1 MQAGQDSGILHWSMF
16 LRSNTR
22 IKDGKEHRYYRV
34 VESRRLQSGKVAQRQ
49 VLYLGEI
56 NDSQQAAWR
65 RTLEVF
71 DEAEQR
77 ITPLSL
83 FPEDRPVP
91 ADAIDS
97 VQVKLGEMKLE
108 RARPYGNCWLGC
120 ELWRQLELDRFWSE
134 KLPQG
139 REGVAW
145 PQVLELLVVN
155 RLIEPGSEF
164 RLHRHWFD
172 HSAMDVLLGQDF
184 AVAEKDRLYRC
195 LDRVLEHKQDLF
207 VHLQQRWKD
216 LFDAEFD
223 LLLYDLT
230 STYVEGEAE
239 QNPKARH
246 GYSRDRRPDCKQVVI
261 ALVVTPAGF
270 PLAYEVMDGNT
281 SDKTTLRGFL
291 DTHRKPVRQSA
302 AGVADGPRNSDRGSA
317 GRKCERREQEMFYL
331 VGTSRAKVKQY
342 EKQWLELP
350 WQKVR
355 ESVEVKL
362 FAQDGEL
369 YVLAKSEGRQAKEI
383 AMRRKKLARL
393 LRKLRA
399 MRRSCPKRDQ
409 LLMRVGAAKTDAG
422 RAFGF
427 VKINLPT
434 AGQEVT
440 RETFTFR
447 LDKAKLKEAEL
458 RDGHYL
464 LRTNLVAEDPA
475 VLWDRYMQLTQIE
488 AAFKC
493 LKSELGI
500 RPIHHQLEHRVDAHI
515 LVAFLAYCLTVTLK
529 HRLRMHAPGL
539 TPRAVLEKLAGD
551 PDAGRIVS
559 DDRWPPPDHAAL
571 HRAGSRPGAFASSP
585 EPRIAATTASAH
597 HHVRLVSSLSP
608 TQNVVETFGVPLL
621 KTKDLPASDLSN
633 CEGSA
638 NNHFGRLRHASGM
651 RGGFNGR
658 PSSPGRR
665 PHRHPRDTRPKS
677 FRA

>member
-1 MQAGQDSGILHWSMF
+1 MF

-22 IKDGKEHRYYRV
+22 IKDGKQHRYYTV

-65 RTLEVF
+65 KTLEVF
-71 DEAEQR
+71 DEEEQR

-120 ELWRQLELDRFWSE
+120 ELWRQLQLDRFWSE

-155 RLIEPGSEF
+155 RLMEPGSEF

-172 HSAMDVLLGQDF
+172 HSAMDVLLGEDF

-195 LDRVLEHKQDLF
+195 LDRVLEHKQELF

-239 QNPKARH
+239 QNPKARY
-246 GYSRDRRPDCKQVVI
+246 GYSRDKRPDCKQVVI
-261 ALVVTPAGF
+261 ALIVTPAGL
-270 PLAYEVMDGNT
+270 PLAYEVMAGNT
-281 SDKTTLRGFL
+281 SEKTTLGGFL
-291 DTHRKPVRQSA
+291 DRIESLYGKARRVWLM
-302 AGVADGPRNSDRGSA
+302 DRGIPTEA
-317 GRKCERREQEMFYL
+317 LLQEMRTSRQETFYL

-342 EKQWLELP
+342 EKRWLELP

-427 VKINLPT
+427 VKINLPQ

-447 LDKAKLKEAEL
+447 LDKASLKEAEL

-475 VLWDRYMQLTQIE
+475 VLWDRYVQLTQIE

-539 TPRAVLEKLAGD
+539 TPRAVLEKLAGIQMLDVSFPTTDGRRLIMPRYTEPD
-551 PDAGRIVS
+551 PEQALLLHHLNLVLPQQ
-559 DDRWPPPDHAAL
+559 PPP
-571 HRAGSRPGAFASSP
+571 RITTSASSAP
-585 EPRIAATTASAH
+585 FP
-597 HHVRLVSSLSP
+597 
-608 TQNVVETFGVPLL
+608 QL
-621 KTKDLPASDLSN
+621 K
-633 CEGSA
+633 
-638 NNHFGRLRHASGM
+638 M
-651 RGGFNGR
+651 
-658 PSSPGRR
+658 
-665 PHRHPRDTRPKS
+665 
-677 FRA
+677 

>member
-1 MQAGQDSGILHWSMF
+1 MQACKIVAFCKQRMY

-22 IKDGKEHRYYRV
+22 TKDGKQHRYFTV
-34 VESRRLQSGKVAQRQ
+34 VESRRLRSGKVAQRQ

-65 RTLEVF
+65 RTLDVF

-77 ITPLSL
+77 LTPLSL

-97 VQVKLGEMKLE
+97 VQVKLSEMKLE

-120 ELWRQLELDRFWSE
+120 ELWRQLQLDRFWSE
-134 KLPQG
+134 RLPRG
-139 REGVAW
+139 RESVAW
-145 PQVLELLVVN
+145 PQVLELLAVN
-155 RLIEPGSEF
+155 RLIDPGSEF
-164 RLHRHWFD
+164 RLHRQGFD
-172 HSAMDVLLGQDF
+172 QSSMDVLLGQDF

-207 VHLQQRWKD
+207 MHLQQRWKD

-239 QNPKARH
+239 QNPKARY
-246 GYSRDRRPDCKQVVI
+246 GYSRDKRPDCKQVVI
-261 ALVVTPAGF
+261 ALIVTPAGL
-270 PLAYEVMDGNT
+270 PLAYEVMAGNT
-281 SDKTTLRGFL
+281 SEKTTLRGFL
-291 DTHRKPVRQSA
+291 DSIESQYGKARRVWLM
-302 AGVADGPRNSDRGSA
+302 DRGIPTEA
-317 GRKCERREQEMFYL
+317 LLQEIRTSRQETFYL

-350 WQKVR
+350 WHKVR
-355 ESVEVKL
+355 DSVEVKL

-369 YVLAKSEGRQAKEI
+369 YVLAKSEGRQAKEN

-393 LRKLRA
+393 LWKLRA

-409 LLMRVGAAKTDAG
+409 LLMRVGAAKSDVG

-427 VKINLPT
+427 VKINLPG

-447 LDKAKLKEAEL
+447 LDKDRLKEAEL

-475 VLWDRYMQLTQIE
+475 VLWDRYVQLTQIE

-493 LKSELGI
+493 LKSDLGI

-515 LVAFLAYCLTVTLK
+515 LVAFLAYCLTVTLRY
-529 HRLRMHAPGL
+529 RLRMHAPGL
-539 TPRAVLEKLAGD
+539 TPRAVLEKLAGIQMLD
-551 PDAGRIVS
+551 VSFPTTDGRRLVMPRYTEPNPEQS
-559 DDRWPPPDHAAL
+559 LLLHHLNLVLPKQPPP
-571 HRAGSRPGAFASSP
+571 
-585 EPRIAATTASAH
+585 RITTAA
-597 HHVRLVSSLSP
+597 SP
-608 TQNVVETFGVPLL
+608 VPLPQL
-621 KTKDLPASDLSN
+621 K
-633 CEGSA
+633 
-638 NNHFGRLRHASGM
+638 M
-651 RGGFNGR
+651 
-658 PSSPGRR
+658 
-665 PHRHPRDTRPKS
+665 
-677 FRA
+677 

>member
-1 MQAGQDSGILHWSMF
+1 MF

-22 IKDGKEHRYYRV
+22 IKDGKQHRYYTV

-65 RTLEVF
+65 KTLEVF
-71 DEAEQR
+71 DEEEQR

-120 ELWRQLELDRFWSE
+120 ELWRQLQLDRFWSE

-155 RLIEPGSEF
+155 RLMEPGSEF

-172 HSAMDVLLGQDF
+172 HSARDVLLGEDF

-195 LDRVLEHKQDLF
+195 LDRVLEHKQELF

-239 QNPKARH
+239 QNPKARY
-246 GYSRDRRPDCKQVVI
+246 GDSRDKRPDCKQVVI
-261 ALVVTPAGF
+261 ALIVTPAGL
-270 PLAYEVMDGNT
+270 PLAYEVMAGNT
-281 SDKTTLRGFL
+281 SEKTTLGGFL
-291 DTHRKPVRQSA
+291 DRIESLYGKARRVWLM
-302 AGVADGPRNSDRGSA
+302 DRGIPTEA
-317 GRKCERREQEMFYL
+317 LLQEMRTSRQETFYL

-342 EKQWLELP
+342 EKRWLELP

-427 VKINLPT
+427 VKINLPQ

-447 LDKAKLKEAEL
+447 LDKASLKEAEL

-475 VLWDRYMQLTQIE
+475 VLWDRYVQLTQIE

-539 TPRAVLEKLAGD
+539 TPRAVLEKLAGIQMLDVSFPTTDGRRLIMPRYTEPD
-551 PDAGRIVS
+551 PEQALLLHHLNLVLPQQ
-559 DDRWPPPDHAAL
+559 PPP
-571 HRAGSRPGAFASSP
+571 RITTSASSAP
-585 EPRIAATTASAH
+585 FP
-597 HHVRLVSSLSP
+597 
-608 TQNVVETFGVPLL
+608 QL
-621 KTKDLPASDLSN
+621 K
-633 CEGSA
+633 
-638 NNHFGRLRHASGM
+638 M
-651 RGGFNGR
+651 
-658 PSSPGRR
+658 
-665 PHRHPRDTRPKS
+665 
-677 FRA
+677 